1 MFADS
6 GLTFA
11 QAMFQP
17 TPWEPRDLALEQ
29 QEVISLDQILSTIRN
44 WKDKVQSCAIVDSFV
59 QELTVMATKS
69 PGFPNGMGNQKRY
82 PGPWDLK
89 AWDQRVA
96 ERKAK
101 EVAYKTKPKRKASKK
116 K

>member
-1 MFADS
+1 M
-6 GLTFA
+6 

-17 TPWEPRDLALEQ
+17 TPWDPRDLVLEQ
-29 QEVISLDQILSTIRN
+29 QEVISLDQILSTIRS
-44 WKDKVQSCAIVDSFV
+44 WRDKVQSCAIVDSLV
-59 QELTVMATKS
+59 QELTVMAAKGL
-69 PGFPNGMGNQKRY
+69 GFPNGMGNEKRY
-82 PGPWDLK
+82 PGPWDRK
-89 AWDQRVA
+89 AWDQRIA